1 MHGFSYNLDV
11 AKLTLRVT
19 KWLGTT
25 PATAVCTACGT
36 EFKVLHFGAYQA
48 FEEFLLAGQLGERRG
63 PHATSSRC
71 GGRSRSCVG
80 HSNSQPQPRS
90 SGSFWKWQL
99 GLCRRERAVQRSRAK
114 RRASPHENFV
124 HLYKGVIPPPKTAK
138 LKQFADLLEL
148 LNEIRGCSHVL
159 QIVANWNRNH
169 KGYPPTS
176 RHRSRAAIHR
186 DSGNTWPTKRS
197 ASSLWTKT
205 LQKAEPS
212 RLKTRTSARNSKPS
226 IQRRLHSTIAARFH
240 WTKSSPAFSKTSLV
254 SSFEAGQAWPT
265 AMSRL
270 TADYRRRRGCRVH
283 TGVADFGWMVGQ
295 RR

>member
-1 MHGFSYNLDV
+1 MASGVD
-11 AKLTLRVT
+11 RM
-19 KWLGTT
+19 
-25 PATAVCTACGT
+25 
-36 EFKVLHFGAYQA
+36 
-48 FEEFLLAGQLGERRG
+48 
-63 PHATSSRC
+63 
-71 GGRSRSCVG
+71 
-80 HSNSQPQPRS
+80 QPRADAAAGREVASGTATPNHNREARGLSGNGS
-90 SGSFWKWQL
+90 SDYVVESGQYKDREQNGELVLTKTSCTFIRVSF
-99 GLCRRERAVQRSRAK
+99 
-114 RRASPHENFV
+114 
-124 HLYKGVIPPPKTAK
+124 PPKTAK

-148 LNEIRGCSHVL
+148 LNEIRGCTHVL